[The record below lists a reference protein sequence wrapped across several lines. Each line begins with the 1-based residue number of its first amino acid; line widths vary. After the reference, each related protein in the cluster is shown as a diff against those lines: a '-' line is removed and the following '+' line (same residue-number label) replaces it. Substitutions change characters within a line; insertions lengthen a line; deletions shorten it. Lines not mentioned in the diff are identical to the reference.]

1 MFFDSSLKEIFDSLK
16 EPWSVNAF
24 AELAGKT
31 LFSDTDYI
39 EKTEGWIREE
49 KRYMFN
55 ELGKIKNIKVYKTE
69 TNFIL
74 LKMYKKNAAFVRA
87 EMLKKGILVRDASN
101 FTYLDETFIRLAVKD
116 RENNNIVIKKL
127 NEVINGDN
135 ENE

>member
-1 MFFDSSLKEIFDSLK
+1 MF
-16 EPWSVNAF
+16 
-24 AELAGKT
+24 T
-31 LFSDTDYI
+31 
-39 EKTEGWIREE
+39 
-49 KRYMFN
+49 

-101 FTYLDETFIRLAVKD
+101 FTYLDETFVRLAVKD

>member
-1 MFFDSSLKEIFDSLK
+1 MFS
-16 EPWSVNAF
+16 
-24 AELAGKT
+24 
-31 LFSDTDYI
+31 
-39 EKTEGWIREE
+39 
-49 KRYMFN
+49 
-55 ELGKIKNIKVYKTE
+55 ELGKIKNIKAYKTE

-74 LKMYKKNAAFVRA
+74 LKIYKETAAYVRA

-116 RENNNIVIKKL
+116 RDNNNTVIKKL